1 MEHSAWKKP
10 STLPWLFICQGCR
23 VNNGLDQLKYFSL
36 LLGPWFVLVGTLIIQ
51 ILPDNTVQLL
61 LWIVLE
67 FRYEKYNI
75 FLSREKSNR
84 TSTSN
89 FFPTSLNLEEKKRT
103 QSPLTVP
110 LWTIHVEVWYNID
123 GLRYLLATSV
133 WSLSCFIKYVW
144 STSSFPQ
151 PPPWDPIMHV

>member
-67 FRYEKYNI
+67 LRSLEMTTKRGKHG
-75 FLSREKSNR
+75 LQ
-84 TSTSN
+84 T
-89 FFPTSLNLEEKKRT
+89 FFPTSLNSEEKKRT
-103 QSPLTVP
+103 QSPWMVH

-123 GLRYLLATSV
+123 GLRSLLATSV
-133 WSLSCFIKYVW
+133 RSLACFINYSW
-144 STSSFPQ
+144 SVSPVPRS
-151 PPPWDPIMHV
+151 PPWDPIMHV